1 MQTDALDEVI
11 VTARKV
17 PENVQQVPIS
27 VQVLSGEFL
36 QSGAMSDLYQL
47 QFNVPGLVMTNLG
60 LFGAALSLR
69 GVSDQG
75 GTGQAVA
82 AHLDGVYLGDPN
94 LAITR
99 TFDLERI
106 EVLKGPQGTL
116 YGRNSTGG
124 SINFITKAPEDER
137 GAGLEAAYGTF
148 STARVQGHVNMPF
161 GKAAFRLAFIGS
173 TGDGYIRNSLDGRR
187 FASSDFWGL
196 RGSLR
201 VNVSDR
207 LRVDV
212 MAQHV
217 EDTGASGELWVPPPR
232 FMANP
237 SDIRLATVPLA
248 NPYLHTYTDNG
259 SVTVGYDLGGA
270 TLRSITGY
278 AFNEVQNLDDCSG
291 VPFLRGCVR
300 GVSPAKYRQWSEEIQ
315 LASRDGAAIK
325 WLVGGNYFDATGW
338 SHFYQNTQQSPV
350 PTFDTFSNTEE
361 KASAIFG
368 QATLPLARG
377 WSATGGARWS
387 HESRSVS
394 DVGTGTRDNAT
405 LTAAAHDWDGTSWL
419 FGVNYA
425 IGADVFAYAS
435 VATGYKSGG
444 VTTTRL
450 PNGDFNTFE
459 PENLTAYE
467 VGVKSQWLNRRLT
480 LNAAAFRYD
489 FNNMQIASLY
499 VTNGEVLSVVDNAA
513 KAELYGVDAAGVF
526 HVTDRLTLSA
536 GAVWM
541 PKRQFV
547 NFQSSSTGANLSGND
562 LSRAPEW
569 TASSAIDYRMPLRGA
584 GDLSARLEYN
594 YRSSFFFSKE
604 NDPLLAQASFGL
616 LNVFLRFEPTGRK
629 WYAFASGRN
638 LTNQDYFNQIL
649 VQASPGYP
657 STYEIGFGRHF

>member
-1 MQTDALDEVI
+1 LAQSPPPAIAQTDSLDEII

-17 PENVQQVPIS
+17 PEDVQQVPIS

-36 QSGAMSDLYQL
+36 QSEAVSDLYQL

-82 AHLDGVYLGDPN
+82 AHLDGVYLGNPN
-94 LAITR
+94 LAIAR

-124 SINFITKAPEDER
+124 SINFITKAPDDER
-137 GAGLEAAYGTF
+137 GAELEAAYGTF
-148 STARVQGHVNMPF
+148 STARVLGHVNLPF

-187 FASSDFWGL
+187 FASNDFWGL

-217 EDTGASGELWVPPPR
+217 EDTGASGELWVPPPK
-232 FMANP
+232 FLANP

-259 SVTVGYDLGGA
+259 SVTVGYDLGFA

-278 AFNEVQNLDDCSG
+278 AFNEVQDLDDCSG
-291 VPFLRGCVR
+291 QFPRGCVR
-300 GVSPAKYRQWSEEIQ
+300 GISPARYRQWSEEIQ
-315 LASRDGAAIK
+315 LASRDGAAVK

-338 SHFYQNTQQSPV
+338 SHYYQNTINSPV

-361 KASAIFG
+361 KASALFG
-368 QATLPLARG
+368 QATLQLARR
-377 WSATGGARWS
+377 WSVTGGLRLS
-387 HESRSVS
+387 HETPSVS
-394 DVGTGTRDNAT
+394 DVGTGTRDNPT
-405 LTAAAHDWDGTSWL
+405 LTTATHSWNGTSWL
-419 FGVNYA
+419 FDVDYA
-425 IGADVFAYAS
+425 IVPDLFAYAS

-450 PNGDFNTFE
+450 PSGEFDTFE

-467 VGVKSQWLNRRLT
+467 VGVKSQWLNRRMT
-480 LNAAAFRYD
+480 LNVAAFRYD
-489 FNNMQIASLY
+489 FNNMQITSVY
-499 VTNGEVLSVVDNAA
+499 VTNSGALSVVDNAA
-513 KAELYGVDAAGVF
+513 KAELYGMDAAGVF
-526 HVTDRLTLSA
+526 HLTDRLTLSA

-547 NFQSSSTGANLSGND
+547 DFQSSSTGEDLSGND

-569 TASSAIDYRMPLRGA
+569 TASSAIDYRMPLRGT
-584 GDLSARLEYN
+584 GDLSARVEYN
-594 YRSSFFFSKE
+594 YRRSFFFSKE
-604 NDPLLAQASFGL
+604 NNPLLAQASFGL
-616 LNVFLRFEPTGRK
+616 LNVFLRFEPPGRK
-629 WYAFASGRN
+629 WYA
-638 LTNQDYFNQIL
+638 
-649 VQASPGYP
+649 
-657 STYEIGFGRHF
+657 